1 MVVTILYFIV
11 YWIHILLNKESLKI
25 LLKIRKYFEHFLPE
39 ILFPITSSDHL
50 FIYIHTHKYLWYTST
65 YSLKSS
71 NNNDDNNNICIYIYR
86 SNDNM

>member
-1 MVVTILYFIV
+1 MSEVLYLGKSRIEWVSSVKRLGNYVNIYLFIF
-11 YWIHILLNKESLKI
+11 IHINI
-25 LLKIRKYFEHFLPE
+25 
-39 ILFPITSSDHL
+39 
-50 FIYIHTHKYLWYTST
+50 LWYTST